1 MAGAKHKPIA
11 DKPALAL
18 PAVPLPFVITC
29 TCGQVHQGT
38 RGEAHQVLSCT
49 PCGRSLFVLPASP
62 WPASESELARLTVVR
77 LAGSKAPPG
86 KASASRSAWLQPVV
100 AGLATLALLASG
112 FVVFWSLLPQKRPTS
127 RSAEVRRQAAAA
139 RDAIRQRN
147 FGHALATLDAL
158 RPDLEHPPGD
168 LSSAEVQQLLQLHR
182 QVDLVAG
189 LLSIPLEELLVEAH
203 QLPTERWASRFA
215 SSFAGRGVVFDALIE
230 HDNDLGDS
238 RLDYV
243 LEAQRIPGRI
253 ALSDFQRARS
263 LFRSAEPRRWV
274 SGGKLASMRM
284 EADARKPPGQWVVR
298 FAPTSLVLLTEPAI
312 LQALGLAEDREW
324 PEILDRQ
331 QRLLTSSQR
340 VGLLTSVQ
348 LPKAPDGIRKEYGPP
363 DRISRQVL
371 GGRLVEQWIYTRN
384 PPFRINLEIRPGTPP
399 RLAPLGPPPP
409 LPPAEKL

>member
-1 MAGAKHKPIA
+1 MAGAKNKPIA
-11 DKPALAL
+11 DKPVPAL
-18 PAVPLPFVITC
+18 PAVPLPYIITC

-77 LAGSKAPPG
+77 RAGSKAPPG
-86 KASASRSAWLQPVV
+86 KAPASRSAWLQPVV

-127 RSAEVRRQAAAA
+127 RSADVRRQVAAA
-139 RDAIRQRN
+139 RDAIRQKN
-147 FGHALATLDAL
+147 FGQALVMLDAL

-168 LSSAEVQQLLQLHR
+168 LSSAEVQQLQQLHR

-189 LLSIPLEELLVEAH
+189 LLSNPLEELLSEAH
-203 QLPTERWASRFA
+203 QLPSERWASRFA

-230 HDNDLGDS
+230 PDDGPGDS

-243 LEAQRIPGRI
+243 LEARRIPGRI
-253 ALSDFQRARS
+253 ALSDFQQARS
-263 LFRSAEPRRWV
+263 LFRSAEARRWV
-274 SGGKLASMRM
+274 FGGKLASMRL
-284 EADARKPPGQWVVR
+284 EADPRKPPGQWVVR

-312 LQALGLAEDREW
+312 LQALGLVEDREW
-324 PEILDRQ
+324 PEILERQ
-331 QRLLTSSQR
+331 QRLLAFSQHDSLWAR
-340 VGLLTSVQ
+340 VRLTI
-348 LPKAPDGIRKEYGPP
+348 APDGIRKEYGPP

-371 GGRLVEQWIYTRN
+371 EGRLLEQWIYTRN
-384 PPFRINLEIRPGTPP
+384 PPFRINIDIRPGSPP